1 MAEKCK
7 CTPVCVCGKGLEMA
21 HTNNGNDGLTQK
33 ELIIIV
39 LEGQEKINE
48 RIDEVH
54 EKVNTKMGRQEF
66 SGWLVAVSALVV
78 LVNNAM

>member
-1 MAEKCK
+1 M
-7 CTPVCVCGKGLEMA
+7 VSNM
-21 HTNNGNDGLTQK
+21 TNVKSGNDGMTQK
-33 ELIIIV
+33 ELIIMV

-66 SGWLVAVSALVV
+66 RGWLVAVSALVV
-78 LVNNAM
+78 LVNNVM

>member
-1 MAEKCK
+1 M
-7 CTPVCVCGKGLEMA
+7 
-21 HTNNGNDGLTQK
+21 TQK
-33 ELIIIV
+33 ELIIMV

-78 LVNNAM
+78 LVNNVM